1 MYISWCRNLEQRGKP
16 LIQRE
21 KTMASDLGKKDEF
34 ENLIRVLSHQLKSPV
49 NAIESMLSMV
59 LDGYSGNVDS
69 KTVHYLERAVS
80 KTHEARQLISDLV
93 NYAQF
98 SSAQELAFEQIDLT
112 GLLAGVCGQNVTVAA
127 GKNISLS
134 SELPKQ
140 TRVLLRGNKAG
151 LESAFKNL
159 VDNAI
164 KYTGDGGKVTV
175 ALEINKV
182 SKQCLIRIR
191 DTGCGI
197 PREELAHLYEPFF
210 RSPSSRGSVA
220 GTGLGL
226 AIVKRVL
233 SHHGG
238 SIAADSAVGRGTTF
252 TVTLPYAALR
262 SKTGRDPR
270 HKRVV
275 IVGGVTAGPKAAARL
290 RRLDESADITIVEK
304 SELLSYAGCGI
315 PSYVRGTVKSPK
327 ALQST
332 ADNTLRDTYFFEA
345 IKNITIFNTT
355 EALRIDRTKK
365 ELLVRDG
372 ATGTKRTLPY
382 DILVLATGAAS
393 VVPRIKGIDGGMV
406 YSLYNIEDAEAIRRR
421 FAEKPASD
429 VYILGGGLVG
439 VETAESLLMA
449 GGRVTV
455 LEKDAHI
462 LKLFDPDIALK
473 IQNVL
478 NFKGIK
484 VVTGVTI
491 KEIKREGGRQSI
503 VTDKGKF
510 SSDIIILSAGVKPNT
525 ALALQSGLAIG
536 ANGGIKVNDF
546 LRTSDPAIYA
556 IGDCAESRH
565 LVSGKYSYL
574 PLGSISTKMG
584 RIAADNIAGKKVR
597 FPGSIGTTMFKI
609 FDIQVARTGL
619 TEKEAVDCGF
629 KVESMV
635 VTGLDRAHYE
645 AGAEHVILKVIAD
658 RPTQRLLGAQGY
670 GKGEVAKRIETLA
683 GAIANRLTLQEIF
696 MLDLGYYPAF
706 NNPID
711 IAQTACLVLKNKIE
725 GIFTTIRLEEF
736 ERIQGSVRIVDVSPP
751 QEYSFNSIPGSI
763 NIPLEN
769 LRQEGLSIGKKERVV
784 LYSKTSSRAYQAY
797 RYLYACGYK
806 NLCVLEGGF
815 IFWKK

>member
-1 MYISWCRNLEQRGKP
+1 MARGH
-16 LIQRE
+16 
-21 KTMASDLGKKDEF
+21 GKKDDLDD
-34 ENLIRVLSHQLKSPV
+34 LIRVLSHQLKSPV
-49 NAIESMLSMV
+49 NAIESMLTMV
-59 LDGYSGNVDS
+59 LDGYSGDVDS
-69 KTVHYLERAVS
+69 KTVHYLKRAVS

-93 NYAQF
+93 HYEQF
-98 SSAQELAFEQIDLT
+98 SGGHKLAFEQIDLA
-112 GLLAGVCGQNVTVAA
+112 GLLAGIYGRSIAIAA
-127 GKNISLS
+127 EKNISLS
-134 SELPKQ
+134 SEIPKQ
-140 TRVLLRGNKAG
+140 MKVLLQGYRAG
-151 LESAFKNL
+151 LESAFTNL
-159 VDNAI
+159 IDNAI
-164 KYTGDGGKVTV
+164 KYTGEGGKVTV
-175 ALEINKV
+175 SLEINTS
-182 SKQCLIRIR
+182 SKKCIVQIR
-191 DTGCGI
+191 DTGRGI
-197 PREELAHLYEPFF
+197 PREDLGHLYEPFF
-210 RSPSSRGSVA
+210 RSSSSKGSVA

-226 AIVKRVL
+226 AIVKRAV

-238 SIAADSAVGRGTTF
+238 TVAADSAVGRGTTF
-252 TVTLPYAALR
+252 TVTLPYAALQK
-262 SKTGRDPR
+262 KTVRDIR
-270 HKRVV
+270 RKRVV

-290 RRLDESADITIVEK
+290 RRLDESANITIIEK

-332 ADNTLRDTYFFEA
+332 ADNTLRDAYFFEA
-345 IKNITIFNTT
+345 IKNITIFNKT
-355 EALRIDRTKK
+355 EALRIDRKK
-365 ELLVRDG
+365 KNLLVRDS
-372 ATGTKRTLPY
+372 AAGTERTLPY

-393 VVPRIKGIDGGMV
+393 AVPPIKGIDGGMV
-406 YSLYNIEDAEAIRRR
+406 YSLYNIEDAETIRRR

-473 IQNVL
+473 IEHVL

-491 KEIKREGGRQSI
+491 KEIKHEGGRQSI
-503 VTDKGKF
+503 VTDKGNF
-510 SSDIIILSAGVKPNT
+510 ITDIIILSAGVKPNA
-525 ALALQSGLAIG
+525 ALAVQSGLAIG

-584 RIAADNIAGKKVR
+584 RIAADNIAGNKVR
-597 FPGSIGTTMFKI
+597 FSGSIGTTMFKI

-619 TEKEAVDCGF
+619 TEKEAVDSGF
-629 KVESMV
+629 KVESV
-635 VTGLDRAHYE
+635 VVAGLDKAHYE

-670 GKGEVAKRIETLA
+670 GKGEAAKRIETLA

-711 IAQTACLVLKNKIE
+711 IAQTACLVLKNKID
-725 GIFTTIRLEEF
+725 GICATINLSEF
-736 ERIQGSVRIVDVSPP
+736 ERLQGSVRIVDVSPP

-769 LRQEGLSIGKKERVV
+769 LRQEGLSIDKKERVV

-797 RYLYACGYK
+797 RYLHACGYK
-806 NLCVLEGGF
+806 KLRVLEGGLV
-815 IFWKK
+815 FWKK